1 MEHKLISY
9 VILISFVLA
18 TITFIIT
25 GFYTNFFDALGIL
38 VGTIWSSTNLYFL
51 KKLFQELLKIG
62 SQNPLKLYTL
72 IGIKFP
78 LLYLIGY
85 GVLKWKLFP
94 LLNLILGFSV
104 MLIAIFLLGMATL
117 LSSKVQANIGS
128 KAS

>member
-1 MEHKLISY
+1 MEHKLVSY
-9 VILISFVLA
+9 VTLISFVLSV
-18 TITFIIT
+18 TIFAIT
-25 GFYTNFFDALGIL
+25 GFYTNFFDAFGII
-38 VGTIWSSTNLYFL
+38 VGTIWSSINLYFL
-51 KKLFQELLKIG
+51 KKLFQELLKID
-62 SQNPLKLYTL
+62 SRNPLKLYTL

-78 LLYLIGY
+78 LLYLMGY

-94 LLNLILGFSV
+94 LLNLLLGFSV